1 MTIYVYAVIIL
12 LAGLLLLVFRK
23 RAKAKLR
30 LGEYS
35 YRALV
40 ENIPQRIFLKSTD
53 FKFISVNEAFAE
65 ELHLRPADIVGKVDY
80 DLYPK
85 ELADKYRADDQR
97 IIEHGKTEEFEEQH
111 QAGCETLWVNTTKV
125 PVRNHA
131 GEITGILGIFWDI
144 TEHRKL
150 EQRAN
155 SLQKL
160 NEEKATLLQSILNSP
175 EGVLI
180 YALDRDYRYLA
191 FTRSHQLAAQKE
203 WGCEIKV
210 GMNIMEVITNPET
223 RAKAKVGFDRA
234 LQGERFSEELDCS
247 GNPFHRGFYEDRYS
261 PIYDLSGAVCGLTI
275 FTTDISERKKAEQ
288 KIEVTN
294 QQLTKA
300 LDELHEAQLQ
310 IIQQEKLRGLGQ
322 MASGLA
328 HDFNN
333 ALSPIIGFSEL
344 LLKHPEKRTD
354 PVQVVKWLQNIHTCA
369 TEAANVVRRM
379 REFGRQQIGTDKLT
393 SLDLNRLVL
402 QTLEFTEPSWKAQ
415 VQSGGRT
422 IHMATDLTPVPLVP
436 GEESGIRELLMNV
449 LFNAVEA
456 MPTGGTITLSTDL
469 EEGFVRVRIS
479 DTGAGMTEE
488 VRQHCLDPFFTT
500 KKEGGKGL
508 GLPMAHSIAKR
519 HGGMLTVESALGQGT
534 TVTIRLPVHDGA
546 PAKIFITETATSSRA
561 LRILLVD
568 DQPELCEVVT
578 EYLTTDGHTVTSA
591 ENGAV
596 ALTQFRSGQFDLVIT
611 DRAMP
616 EMNGEQL
623 AAAIHQIKPNFPV
636 ILMTGFGDLMKA
648 NGEMPP
654 FIRLILSKP
663 VSQISLRDAL
673 TKALE
678 PEAH

>member
-1 MTIYVYAVIIL
+1 MIVYVCAVLIL
-12 LAGLLLLVFRK
+12 LAGLLLIFRK

-40 ENIPQRIFLKSTD
+40 ENIPQRIFLKSPD
-53 FKFISVNEAFAE
+53 FKFISVNEAFAA
-65 ELHLRPADIVGKVDY
+65 ELHLRPSDIVGKEDY

-97 IIEHGKTEEFEEQH
+97 IMEHGKTEEFEERH
-111 QAGCETLWVNTTKV
+111 QFDCETIWVNTTKV

-144 TEHRKL
+144 TTHREL
-150 EQRAN
+150 EQKVH
-155 SLQKL
+155 SMQKL
-160 NEEKATLLQSILNSP
+160 TAEKATLLEAILNSP
-175 EGVLI
+175 EGILI
-180 YALDRDYRYLA
+180 YALDCDYRYLA

-203 WGCEIKV
+203 WGCEIKA
-210 GMNIMEVITNPET
+210 GMNIMEVIKNPET
-223 RAKAKVGFDRA
+223 RARVKVKFDRA
-234 LQGERFSEELDCS
+234 LQGERFSEELNCA
-247 GNPFHRGFYEDRYS
+247 GNPFHSGFYEDRYA
-261 PIYDLSGAVCGLTI
+261 PIYDSSGTVCGVTV
-275 FTTDISERKKAEQ
+275 FTTDISERKKAER
-288 KIEVTN
+288 KIEVAN
-294 QQLTKA
+294 QRLTKA
-300 LDELHEAQLQ
+300 LEELHEAQLQ
-310 IIQQEKLRGLGQ
+310 IIQQEKLRSLGQ

-369 TEAANVVRRM
+369 TDAANVVRRM

-393 SLDLNRLVL
+393 SLDLNQLVL
-402 QTLEFTEPSWKAQ
+402 QTIEFTEPSWKAQ

-456 MPTGGTITLSTDL
+456 MPTGGTITLSTAVED
-469 EEGFVRVRIS
+469 GFVRVRIS
-479 DTGAGMTEE
+479 DTGVGMTEE
-488 VRQHCLDPFFTT
+488 VQKHCLDPFFTT
-500 KKEGGKGL
+500 KKEGGTGL

-519 HGGMLTVESALGQGT
+519 HGGMLTVESALERGT

-546 PAKIFITETATSSRA
+546 PAKIFLTESATPTHA

-568 DQPELCEVVT
+568 DQPELCEVIT
-578 EYLTTDGHTVTSA
+578 EYLKTDGHTVISA

-596 ALTQFRSGQFDLVIT
+596 ALTQFRNGQFDLAIT
-611 DRAMP
+611 DKAMP

-623 AAAIHQIKPNFPV
+623 AVAIHQIQPNFPV

-654 FIRLILSKP
+654 FIRVILSKP

-673 TKALE
+673 AKALE
-678 PEAH
+678 PKAH